1 MTEPIEILSQAFI
14 TGYAHAL
21 ERGPKSMEEI
31 NLVHSMDESDYVEYL
46 RGQKAGLEKI
56 IHNTKGN

>member
-1 MTEPIEILSQAFI
+1 MTEPIEVLSKSFI

-21 ERGPKSMEEI
+21 ERGPKDSEELK
-31 NLVHSMDESDYVEYL
+31 LVSALSDEDYIEYC

-56 IHNTKGN
+56 IDNTKGD